1 MLIRGLQPGG
11 LITTT
16 NEVENYPG
24 FPEPIGGYELTANM
38 QQQAERFGTQI
49 LDEII
54 VRTDFSQRPFTL
66 MTDAEQTI
74 TADSVII
81 CTGASP
87 RKLGVPGED
96 RLANRGVSYC
106 ATCDGF
112 FFRDKRVVVV
122 GGGNSAL
129 DEALF
134 LTRFVSALTI
144 VHRRDALRA
153 DSILQERAFD
163 NPKIQFAW
171 DSVMSEVIGE
181 EQVSGVRLT
190 NVKTKEERILET
202 DGVFIYVGHVPNTEL
217 FRDQLPTGENGYLVT
232 DSRMRTTIPGVYGAG
247 DVVDHIYRQAI
258 TAAGQG
264 CMAGMEVIAFLAE
277 QDHLASKAQK
287 AAAMG

>member
-1 MLIRGLQPGG
+1 
-11 LITTT
+11 
-16 NEVENYPG
+16 
-24 FPEPIGGYELTANM
+24 M